1 MDFSALVD
9 YTDELLQVKDFSY
22 DYCINGVH
30 VSTDRDVKKIF
41 SGVTASLSLI
51 NRAVNFGA
59 DVIIVHH
66 GLFWFSDPFAMT
78 GTTKD
83 RVAVLLEHDI
93 GVLAYHLPLDAHP
106 TLGNN
111 FCLARL
117 MGWRWDGVTFGRHQL
132 GFIGSLEHPL
142 LASDF
147 SKHIGQ
153 VLNRQPLLLCSD
165 DSKLIRRVAWI
176 TGAGQSYF
184 KDAVSL
190 GVDAFVTGEVS
201 EFVYHLAMETGVAY
215 VAAGHHATERYG
227 VQALSELLASTFGLS
242 HRYSDLDNPV

>member
-1 MDFSALVD
+1 MDFSALAG
-9 YTDELLQVKDFSY
+9 YADELLRVKDFSY
-22 DYCINGVH
+22 DYCVNGVH
-30 VSTDRDVKKIF
+30 VDTDRDIRKIF

-51 NRAVNFGA
+51 NEAVDFGA

-78 GTTKD
+78 GVTRE
-83 RVAVLLEHDI
+83 RVSVLLKNNI

-111 FCLARL
+111 FRLSQL

-132 GFIGSLEHPL
+132 GFVGSLEQPL
-142 LASDF
+142 GVSDF
-147 SKHIGQ
+147 SGHIEF
-153 VLNRQPLLLCSD
+153 VLNRKPLLVCPD
-165 DSKLIRRVAWI
+165 NSKLISKVAWI

-227 VQALSELLASTFGLS
+227 VQALGELLASTFGLS
-242 HRYSDLDNPV
+242 HRYLELDNPV